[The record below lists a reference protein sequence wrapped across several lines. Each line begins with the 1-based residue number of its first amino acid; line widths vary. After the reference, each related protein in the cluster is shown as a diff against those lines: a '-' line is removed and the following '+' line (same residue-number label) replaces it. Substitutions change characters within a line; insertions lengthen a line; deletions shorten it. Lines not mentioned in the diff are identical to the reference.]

1 MFKLIA
7 KIIYTLLV
15 LIETLIAIRFVLK
28 LIEASSGIKLVD
40 LVYTYSDFFLGFLYG
55 IVPSE
60 TIWFGFNIDL
70 LALLGLG
77 FYMIL
82 AFVAIELIRAFSN

>member
-1 MFKLIA
+1 MFKIIA
-7 KIIYTLLV
+7 KIVYTILV

-40 LVYTYSDFFLGFLYG
+40 IVYRYSDFFLSFLNG
-55 IVPSE
+55 IVPPE
-60 TIWFGFNIDL
+60 TIWFGFHIDL